1 MTMLGNVRISFKL
14 MAMSALAFIGIAAIA
29 LLGLVELKANL
40 LEDRKAKLRDVVE
53 LAVQNVPV
61 SIRKRSPR
69 G

>member
-1 MTMLGNVRISFKL
+1 MLGNVRISFKL
-14 MAMSALAFIGIAAIA
+14 MTMSALAFIGIAAIA

-53 LAVQNVPV
+53 LAVQNVTR